1 MSCVSSPNAITPNSP
16 SGHPIIEINFN
27 ALTTGFTFS
36 GPSTLVNNTF
46 GITDTVSW
54 IRGRHF
60 WKMGGGFSGYQN
72 NQLFNF
78 VINGAFNFD
87 GGATGNGFADY
98 LLGIPSLYEQGP

>member
-16 SGHPIIEINFN
+16 SGHPIIEINSN
-27 ALTTGFTFS
+27 ALTTGFTFL

-87 GGATGNGFADY
+87 AGATLTN
-98 LLGIPSLYEQGP
+98 GIPDKTGN